1 MLAFLGF
8 LLIYLLGGLTFV
20 PLLICA
26 GLLHAYLTLPR
37 HDEVTKG
44 DHDASSIIKPG
55 DDVAA
60 AEKAKK
66 DLGDKFKIR
75 PGDGG
80 DVAAGYF
87 AVCRE
92 YVPGGVN
99 GKPPERT
106 TPSGSTVVQPKSDSV
121 YQSIYRGIFDR
132 KPTNGPL
139 DNKSPGKPQRRG
151 GNVFYVVLRHGHL
164 MLFDDDEQLEVR
176 HVVSLAHHDVSITNG
191 GDRIPEGELWIKR
204 NAICLTRKT
213 DAGEVTADGTVS
225 KPFFLFSENC
235 SDKEDFYF
243 ALLRNQE
250 RNPHS
255 NNNPPTPLLYDV
267 KHCIDLVQKLHSSE
281 EHMQTRWINALL
293 GRIFLALY
301 KTSDVEDYIR
311 AKVTKKI
318 SRVKTPSFLSGITLR
333 KVDMGEGAPYVT
345 NPRLKDLTVD
355 GECVVEA
362 DVKYTGNF
370 RLEVAAT
377 ARIELGG
384 RFKPREVNLVLAV
397 VLRKIEGH
405 ALVRIKAPPSNRL
418 WLSFQTMPKME
429 MTIEPIVSSRQITYT
444 LILRQIENRIK
455 EVFAETLVYPNWD
468 DSPFSHTE
476 SKKWRGGIWAD
487 AKTPPEPPDLESAA
501 ATEGNIDQIKELEK
515 PMEKPEPQKD
525 PEPVE
530 RSMSTPALDASPSG
544 MVFSRQQTKS
554 TANLKYNKSTASST
568 SIDSSRSSSK
578 ERPKSMKSGSFSAV
592 SPSVSTDT
600 VNVDA
605 HKNTKSA
612 EQSDAASGL
621 AALSARSQNSSPAVT
636 PVGSPSRGS
645 NFGEKAGSMSSTS
658 SIDSRLSENNSSNEL
673 TPQPSINIPTI
684 VAESDTL
691 SSSPVEQSPI
701 NGGKGVEAGHFE
713 QTKSSET
720 IKSLGGDSRRDH
732 SSSSSSSKS
741 LEPEKAP
748 GSEKRL
754 SLSVS
759 AVTSAAATAKRWGLN
774 ALQKQR
780 DSLVGNKEPDPK
792 SGRPDTSVPMGRGRP
807 LPPPG
812 MPLPPPDKKTK
823 TAPIP
828 VPKRKPLAPPPL
840 LPLTDAGKCREA
852 MSERGPP
859 PALPKRRAELDIGQR
874 KGKADDD
881 GILVV
886 AAPKSDSEPTTPVD
900 NEGTNH
906 MQAHVEDGEDEED
919 EDLPMSGFS
928 SFKSNDG
935 RKHVPD
941 DGNDPEEVDIGE
953 LGGRPRLP
961 RRRCVKGPLDEGDE
975 LGLSESLP
983 GWMKAQEE
991 ESRKKSIWVDDDGG
1005 HQ

>member
-1 MLAFLGF
+1 MTFLGF
-8 LLIYLLGGLTFV
+8 LLIYLLGGFTFL

-26 GLLHAYLTLPR
+26 VLLHAYLTLPKIDKADR
-37 HDEVTKG
+37 G
-44 DHDASSIIKPG
+44 DPKHGVSSITRPG

-60 AEKAKK
+60 VEKAKK
-66 DLGDKFKIR
+66 DLADKFKSR

-80 DVAAGYF
+80 DVAAGFF

-106 TPSGSTVVQPKSDSV
+106 TPAGSTVVQPKSDSV

-132 KPTNGPL
+132 KPNNNPL
-139 DNKSPGKPQRRG
+139 DNKSSGKPQRRG

-176 HVVSLAHHDVSITNG
+176 HVVALAHHDVSITNG

-213 DAGEVTADGTVS
+213 DAGEVTVDGTVS

-250 RNPHS
+250 HNPNS
-255 NNNPPTPLLYDV
+255 KNNPPTPLLYDV

-301 KTSDVEDYIR
+301 KTSDIENYIR

-333 KVDMGEGAPYVT
+333 KVDMGEGAPYLT

-384 RFKPREVNLVLAV
+384 RFKPREVNVVLAV

-418 WLSFQTMPKME
+418 WMSFQTMPKME

-476 SKKWRGGIWAD
+476 FKKWRGGIWAD
-487 AKTPPEPPDLESAA
+487 AEPAPKPPDLESAA
-501 ATEGNIDQIKELEK
+501 ATEGKVDQVKDLEK
-515 PMEKPEPQKD
+515 PAETSEPQKEPQKD
-525 PEPVE
+525 PQPVE
-530 RSMSTPALDASPSG
+530 RSMSVPALDASLPG
-544 MVFSRQQTKS
+544 TLYSRK
-554 TANLKYNKSTASST
+554 AAKSTASLKNTKSSGSST
-568 SIDSSRSSSK
+568 GTETSQFLKD
-578 ERPKSMKSGSFSAV
+578 RPKSMRTGSFSRVAPV
-592 SPSVSTDT
+592 VSTET

-605 HKNTKSA
+605 YKNTKIA

-621 AALSARSQNSSPAVT
+621 AALSARSQNSSPVVT
-636 PVGSPSRGS
+636 PVGSPSRTS
-645 NFGEKAGSMSSTS
+645 NFEERGSMSSKS
-658 SIDSRLSENNSSNEL
+658 SIHSKLSEKSSLNEL
-673 TPQPSINIPTI
+673 TPQPSLNIPSI
-684 VAESDTL
+684 VAESSGL
-691 SSSPVEQSPI
+691 SSSPVEQSPV
-701 NGGKGVEAGHFE
+701 NGSKGIEHPE
-713 QTKSSET
+713 HTKLSET
-720 IKSLGGDSRRDH
+720 IKSLGGDLLGDNSP
-732 SSSSSSSKS
+732 SSSSSKS
-741 LEPEKAP
+741 VEPDKAP
-748 GSEKRL
+748 ASEKRL

-759 AVTSAAATAKRWGLN
+759 AMTSVAATAKRWGLN

-780 DSLVGNKEPDPK
+780 DSLAASRDQSDPNVA
-792 SGRPDTSVPMGRGRP
+792 RPDTSVPMGRGRP

-812 MPLPPPDKKTK
+812 VPLPPPDKKTK

-828 VPKRKPLAPPPL
+828 VPMRKPLASPPT
-840 LPLTDAGKCREA
+840 LPLQNAGNFRDTT
-852 MSERGPP
+852 SQRGLP
-859 PALPKRRAELDIGQR
+859 PALPKRRTELDIGER
-874 KGKADDD
+874 NGNVDDD
-881 GILVV
+881 GMLVV
-886 AAPKSDSEPTTPVD
+886 AAPRSDSEPASPTVD
-900 NEGTNH
+900 EESNH
-906 MQAHVEDGEDEED
+906 VQLHGEDVGN

-935 RKHVPD
+935 RNKVTE
-941 DGNDPEEVDIGE
+941 DGNDLEEVDIGD

-961 RRRCVKGPLDEGDE
+961 RRRPGKGKLDDGDDF
-975 LGLSESLP
+975 GLSESLP
-983 GWMKAQEE
+983 GWVKADEE
-991 ESRKKSIWVDDDGG
+991 ESKKKSMWVDDDGRY
-1005 HQ
+1005 Q